1 MKKNILVVIIIILGM
16 VSVWYLSQPGF
27 FSRGEVVNTDSESAV
42 WRGYSNIDFGFSIK
56 VPPGYIV
63 DEAYRYEA
71 FGSGHEITGVSFTV
85 PETLVSGTNLS
96 RDSYISVERLRDV
109 ACTPSDFLD
118 RVTSGEKVM
127 LDNNEYNFA
136 TSSGVGAG
144 NLYEEGVY
152 MRSIGQYCYG
162 IRLFM
167 HSTNIYNYD
176 SGTVLG
182 FDREMLIRTFQL
194 MATTADF
201 RP

>member
-1 MKKNILVVIIIILGM
+1 MI
-16 VSVWYLSQPGF
+16 SVWYLSQPGF
-27 FSRGEVVNTDSESAV
+27 FSRNEVINIDSDSAV
-42 WRGYSNIDFGFSIK
+42 WRDYSNIDFGFSIK
-56 VPPGYIV
+56 VPPGYIA

-71 FGSGHEITGVSFTV
+71 FGSGHEIIGVSFTV
-85 PETLVSGTNLS
+85 PEAIVSGTNLS
-96 RDSYISVERLRDV
+96 KDSYISVERLRDV
-109 ACTPSDFLD
+109 VCTPSDFLD
-118 RVTSGEKVM
+118 GTISGEKVM
-127 LDNNEYNFA
+127 LDNNEYDFA

-152 MRSIGQYCYG
+152 MRSVGQYCYG

-176 SGTVLG
+176 PGTVLE